1 MKRIKI
7 KLLAMAILLELL
19 ITGIVGVTNITDI
32 VVGYKAGL
40 GAKLCTNGNLCHGL

>member
-32 VVGYKAGL
+32 VVGYKAD
-40 GAKLCTNGNLCHGL
+40 LCTNGNLYHGL